1 VLDFFVIFFLI
12 DATFSTGSLEAVAG
26 AASAAIANP
35 SVVAGAS
42 ATAGVSSGT
51 RVVELVLVLFAAP
64 SADRLFT
71 ASGRFSVEDGELACV
86 RAVTHFTYLGYCLWG
101 RENTKGVRVQ
111 LHCTLGKA
119 PPPKRGKT

>member
-26 AASAAIANP
+26 AAIAAIANP

-42 ATAGVSSGT
+42 ATAAVSSGT

-86 RAVTHFTYLGYCLWG
+86 AGAGGFAPADPPSVGRTNVRAATEGSEV
-101 RENTKGVRVQ
+101 
-111 LHCTLGKA
+111 
-119 PPPKRGKT
+119 

>member
-1 VLDFFVIFFLI
+1 MDFFVIFFLI

-26 AASAAIANP
+26 AAIAAIANP

-42 ATAGVSSGT
+42 ATAAVPSGI
-51 RVVELVLVLFAAP
+51 VELVLVLFAAP

-86 RAVTHFTYLGYCLWG
+86 A
-101 RENTKGVRVQ
+101 
-111 LHCTLGKA
+111 
-119 PPPKRGKT
+119 

>member
-26 AASAAIANP
+26 AAIAAIANP
-35 SVVAGAS
+35 SVVAGA
-42 ATAGVSSGT
+42 TAAVSSGT

-86 RAVTHFTYLGYCLWG
+86 A
-101 RENTKGVRVQ
+101 
-111 LHCTLGKA
+111 
-119 PPPKRGKT
+119 